1 MFSTKHKAGAL
12 FKALQPFAVY
22 DVNLTKI
29 ESRPT
34 KKEPWEYVF
43 FVDLEGHRKEERVA
57 KALKELEE
65 SCSFFKVLGSYPA
78 GFKE

>member
-1 MFSTKHKAGAL
+1 MFSTRHEAGAL

-22 DVNLTKI
+22 DVNLSKI

-34 KKEPWEYVF
+34 KKKPWEYVF
-43 FVDLEGHRKEERVA
+43 FVDIEGHRKEERVS
-57 KALKELEE
+57 KALSELERG
-65 SCSFFKVLGSYPA
+65 CSFFKILGSYPT